1 MRFPPP
7 MSNPTSRSR
16 ISNCLH
22 TIVTSRTTCNC
33 YYINSLNET
42 VDKIP
47 RFEHK
52 RVRQYEINKLE
63 ESSVYEV
70 TLLFPNDARIKIE
83 IPTNSETFSY
93 GPLEFGF
100 QWSVE
105 EGRKSIS
112 FSLDTEFLSWDE
124 FNKRNAK

>member
-1 MRFPPP
+1 

-52 RVRQYEINKLE
+52 RVRQYEINKTE

-70 TLLFPNDARIKIE
+70 TLLFPNDERIKIE
-83 IPTNSETFSY
+83 IPTSSETFSY

-100 QWSVE
+100 QWVE
-105 EGRKSIS
+105 EEERKSIS

-124 FNKRNAK
+124 FNKQKVK